1 MIDQNRKRLLGD
13 TVAGYIE
20 TLPYELD
27 SDGVGFWVIVPA
39 GRSFGFEGDDL
50 SEFVRLCIERL
61 LDVGGV
67 AVRLAEQ
74 GPRRWILQTHYGR
87 ENSAISAAIVSE
99 WLASGGGNPK
109 WESLWF
115 VTPRVLKHAA
125 FMP

>member
-1 MIDQNRKRLLGD
+1 MIDLNRKSPLGD
-13 TVAGYIE
+13 TAASYID

-27 SDGVGFWVIVPA
+27 GDGVGFWVIVPA

-50 SEFVRLCIERL
+50 SEFVRLCIARL

-67 AVRLAEQ
+67 AARLAEH
-74 GPRRWILQTHYGR
+74 GPLRWSLQTQYGR
-87 ENSAISAAIVSE
+87 ENSEISAAIVSE
-99 WLASGGGNPK
+99 WLANGGGNPK

>member
-50 SEFVRLCIERL
+50 SEFVSLCIKRL

-67 AVRLAEQ
+67 AVRLAEH
-74 GPRRWILQTHYGR
+74 GPRRWKLQTQYGR
-87 ENSAISAAIVSE
+87 ESSEISAAIVSE
-99 WLASGGGNPK
+99 WLADGGGNPK

-115 VTPRVLKHAA
+115 VTPRVLQRAS

>member
-1 MIDQNRKRLLGD
+1 MIDMKRRRALGSD
-13 TVAGYIE
+13 VGEYIE

-61 LDVGGV
+61 LGVGGV

-87 ENSAISAAIVSE
+87 EISDISAAIVSE

>member
-50 SEFVRLCIERL
+50 TEFVRLCIERL
-61 LDVGGV
+61 LDVGGL
-67 AVRLAEQ
+67 AVRLAEH
-74 GPRRWILQTHYGR
+74 GPLRWSMQEQYGR
-87 ENSAISAAIVSE
+87 ENSEISAAIVSE
-99 WLASGGGNPK
+99 WLAGGGGNPK

-115 VTPRVLKHAA
+115 VTPRVLRHAQY
-125 FMP
+125 MP